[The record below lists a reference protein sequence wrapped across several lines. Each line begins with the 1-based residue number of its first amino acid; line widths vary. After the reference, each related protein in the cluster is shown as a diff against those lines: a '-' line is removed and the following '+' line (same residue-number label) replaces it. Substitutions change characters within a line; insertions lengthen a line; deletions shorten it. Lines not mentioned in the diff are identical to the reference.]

1 MAASNTH
8 SRKAAM
14 SSANPKPRT
23 LADVLQAVE
32 AAKSLPRYHRNARRR
47 YVRLAAKL
55 LGHDPSHLTA
65 DAHLL
70 ARLKDDFTHREVGL
84 AAKTWSTARSHIR
97 AALVLAGCVSPSPPR
112 NLSLSKAWRRLRP
125 SLDSF
130 SANRP
135 LLRLMRYCTQQGIPP
150 RGVDDVVIAQ
160 AVDWAIARG
169 LTRPRER
176 VLCEICWAWNK
187 AARLI
192 PSWPKHRVTVPSRSL
207 AYRIPWEAL
216 PASFKADVEAWL
228 KWAAAKDS
236 VGEGRT
242 RPIAP
247 GTRVTYTQIIRQFA
261 AALIG
266 RGYDPGQ
273 LKSLAD
279 LVEVD
284 AVKDGLRF
292 YLGRPKPP
300 SQARLYLIVCVL
312 RVMAREWVGVGP
324 EHLKQLFAIGKLLIP
339 RRSGLVDR
347 ARAQLRTFD
356 DRANLRKLLTLPRRI
371 MDDALRRDD
380 GCRRWA
386 LAAQVATAIELLLL
400 CPIRRDLICS
410 LKLDRD
416 VRIGSRRA
424 WISIPNAEPLART
437 SFTFELPRESADL
450 FRTYIDVFR
459 PRLPGSRSR
468 WLFPGHPGRAKNPA
482 FLGEQLTATIGR
494 ETSIHVTPKMF
505 RHLGAKLYLARNPGG
520 YEVLRRVLGHR
531 SATSTRQTYACLEDP
546 MIHRLFDERVLK
558 LPQFNDP
565 RTGMAAS
572 GGGK

>member
-1 MAASNTH
+1 MP
-8 SRKAAM
+8 
-14 SSANPKPRT
+14 SADFKPRT

-32 AAKSLPRYHRNARRR
+32 AAKSLPRYRRNALRR
-47 YVRLAAKL
+47 YVRRAAKL
-55 LGHDPSHLTA
+55 FGQDPSHLVA
-65 DAHLL
+65 DARLL

-84 AAKTWSTARSHIR
+84 TAKTWSTARSHIR

-112 NLSLSKAWRRLRP
+112 NLPLSKAWQRMRP
-125 SLDSF
+125 LLDSF
-130 SANRP
+130 SASRP

-150 RGVDDVVIAQ
+150 RRVDDAVVAQ
-160 AVDWAIARG
+160 AVDWAITRG
-169 LTRPRER
+169 LTRPRDR

-192 PSWPKHRVTVPSRSL
+192 PSWPKHRLTIPSRSL
-207 AYRIPWEAL
+207 AYRLPWEVL
-216 PASFKADVEAWL
+216 PASFKADFEAWL
-228 KWAAAKDS
+228 KWAEAKDS

-242 RPIAP
+242 RPIAA

-261 AALIG
+261 AALVG

-284 AVKDGLRF
+284 AVKEGLRF
-292 YLGRPKPP
+292 YLGRAKPL
-300 SQARLYLIVCVL
+300 SQARLYLTVCVL
-312 RVMAREWVGVGP
+312 RVIAREWVGVGP
-324 EHLKQLFAIGKLLIP
+324 AHVKQLFAIGKLLIS
-339 RRSGLVDR
+339 RRSGLVDS
-347 ARAQLRTFD
+347 ARAQLRIFD
-356 DRANLRKLLTLPRRI
+356 DQANLRKLLNLPRRV
-371 MDDALRRDD
+371 MNDALRRND
-380 GCRRWA
+380 GCQKWA
-386 LAAQVATAIELLLL
+386 RAAQVATAIELLLL

-450 FRTYIDVFR
+450 FRTYIEVFR
-459 PRLPGSRSR
+459 PRLRGIRSR
-468 WLFPGHPGRAKNPA
+468 WLFPGLPGRAKVPA
-482 FLGEQLTATIGR
+482 FLGEQITSTIGR
-494 ETSIHVTPKMF
+494 ESGLYVTPKTF

-531 SATSTRQTYACLEDP
+531 SATSTRQTYSCLEDSSL
-546 MIHRLFDERVLK
+546 HRLFDERVLK
-558 LPQFNDP
+558 LPQIDDP

-572 GGGK
+572 GVGK